1 MTNAEKEV
9 LSRTW
14 ELVKRQRELIN
25 EILPT
30 AWDVAKCMIEGQTP
44 SPEQVS
50 AWEQAQTLAT
60 DKMQELNGVMAA
72 LQQLI
77 DPLFPLDS

>member
-1 MTNAEKEV
+1 MTNEEREI

-25 EILPT
+25 QILPT
-30 AWDVAKCMIEGQTP
+30 AWDVADCMIAGRKPT
-44 SPEQVS
+44 PEQVS
-50 AWEQAQTLAT
+50 EWERAQTLAT
-60 DKMQELNGVMAA
+60 DKMQELSGAMAT

-77 DPLFPLDS
+77 DPLFRFDT